1 MTSEVQSA
9 GVVEKVKN
17 AFVSTFA
24 VEPSTFTVAMMPED
38 VQGWD
43 SLGHLRLVTALQE
56 QFGVEFEVDEVM
68 DMDSVQKIVS
78 ICESKKPA

>member
-1 MTSEVQSA
+1 MSA
-9 GVVEKVKN
+9 VVEKVKN
-17 AFVSTFA
+17 AFVSTFSVDPA
-24 VEPSTFTVAMMPED
+24 AFKVEMLPED

-78 ICESKKPA
+78 ICETKTPA

>member
-1 MTSEVQSA
+1 M
-9 GVVEKVKN
+9 VVEKVKA
-17 AFVSTFA
+17 AFVSTFGL
-24 VEPSTFTVAMMPED
+24 EPSTFTVEMLPED

-68 DMDSVQKIVS
+68 DMDSVKKIVT
-78 ICESKKPA
+78 ICESKTPA